1 LCVVV
6 GMKKGVMAMEAIQ
19 CRCVLL
25 ALVVVVVV
33 AQLPS
38 SVVALKN
45 CSRPAIYAFG
55 DSLTDVGNSIAAFPD
70 QFYEEELDP
79 ELGAYGV
86 EFPMHGADRWSDG
99 KLLVDFLGK

>member
-1 LCVVV
+1 
-6 GMKKGVMAMEAIQ
+6 MKKGVMAMEAIQ

-25 ALVVVVVV
+25 ALVVVVMV

>member
-1 LCVVV
+1 MCVVV

-25 ALVVVVVV
+25 ALVVVVV

>member
-1 LCVVV
+1 ME
-6 GMKKGVMAMEAIQ
+6 MKKGVRVMEAIQ
-19 CRCVLL
+19 CCCVLI
-25 ALVVVVVV
+25 ALVVVV

-70 QFYEEELDP
+70 QFYEEELDMKL
-79 ELGAYGV
+79 EAYGV
-86 EFPMHGADRWSDG
+86 EFPKHGADRWSDG